1 MASQIFNNFKNY
13 AKQLETELGIKYDA
27 KPYKDTI
34 RTMLDGYCKAMD
46 EGDEHLKNLY
56 ISGLILR
63 HWDKVKKLAES
74 CPNIDLQ
81 GEDFVEWVYEAIV
94 YACKYRKWQKD
105 ESINAQ
111 QCINQC
117 IETIRKQ
124 HYYNYNLDKNRANY
138 NTVYFETPV
147 GNESDN
153 GAQRTLIDT
162 VCDEDAERATKLIDS
177 TNAARQIV
185 QMFIN
190 KNKIV
195 EAIIMD
201 IIAFGDTEK
210 ITKNIKCGVDE
221 NGESYKYATYTCEFW
236 KFKAVQILS
245 NLPEDYQQY
254 FLDNYLVKTPVLDAA
269 LNVLKKANN
278 NKLYHALDKSLS
290 TAKSLLQ
297 TPIWAKNKC

>member
-1 MASQIFNNFKNY
+1 MASQLFNNFKNY
-13 AKQLETELGIKYDA
+13 ATQLELELGVKYDA

-63 HWDKVKKLAES
+63 HWDKVKKLALT

-81 GEDFVEWVYEAIV
+81 GEDFVEWVYEAIM

-105 ESINAQ
+105 EKVNAQ

-138 NTVYFETPV
+138 NNASFDTPIGDE
-147 GNESDN
+147 GNN
-153 GAQRTLIDT
+153 GTQRTLIDT
-162 VCDEDAERATKLIDS
+162 IADENAEREAKMADS
-177 TNAARQIV
+177 TTTARQII
-185 QMFIN
+185 QTFIN

-210 ITKNIKCGVDE
+210 VTKQIKQSVDE
-221 NGESYKYATYTCEFW
+221 NGEEIKYTTYTHEFW

-245 NLPEDYQQY
+245 NLSDDYQRY
-254 FLDNYLVKTPVLDAA
+254 FVDNYLVKTPALDAA

-278 NKLYHALDKSLS
+278 SKLYKELDKSLNYARS
-290 TAKSLLQ
+290 SLKALM
-297 TPIWAKNKC
+297 

>member
-1 MASQIFNNFKNY
+1 MASQLFNNFKNY
-13 AKQLETELGIKYDA
+13 ATQLELELGIKYDA

-46 EGDEHLKNLY
+46 EGDEHLKDLY

-63 HWDKVKKLAES
+63 HWDKVKKLALT

-81 GEDFVEWVYEAIV
+81 GEDFVEWVYEAIM

-105 ESINAQ
+105 EKVNAQ

-138 NTVYFETPV
+138 NNASFDTPIGDE
-147 GNESDN
+147 GNN
-153 GAQRTLIDT
+153 GTQRTLIDT
-162 VCDEDAERATKLIDS
+162 IADENAEREARMADS
-177 TNAARQIV
+177 TTTARQII
-185 QMFIN
+185 QTFIN

-210 ITKNIKCGVDE
+210 VTKQIKQSVDE
-221 NGESYKYATYTCEFW
+221 NGEEIKYTTYTHEFW

-245 NLPEDYQQY
+245 NLSDDYQRY
-254 FLDNYLVKTPVLDAA
+254 FVDNYLVKTPALDAA

-278 NKLYHALDKSLS
+278 QKIYKEINSALDYARSSLK
-290 TAKSLLQ
+290 ALM
-297 TPIWAKNKC
+297 

>member
-1 MASQIFNNFKNY
+1 MASQLFNNFKNY
-13 AKQLETELGIKYDA
+13 ATQLELELGIKYDA

-63 HWDKVKKLAES
+63 HWDKVKKLALT

-81 GEDFVEWVYEAIV
+81 GEDFVEWVYEAIM

-105 ESINAQ
+105 EKVNAQ

-138 NTVYFETPV
+138 NVASFNTPM
-147 GNESDN
+147 GDESDN
-153 GAQRTLIDT
+153 GAQRTLLDT
-162 VCDEDAERATKLIDS
+162 IADENAEREARMTDSAT
-177 TNAARQIV
+177 TARQII
-185 QMFIN
+185 QTIIN

-201 IIAFGDTEK
+201 VIAFGDTEK
-210 ITKNIKCGVDE
+210 VTKQVKQGIDE
-221 NGESYKYATYTCEFW
+221 NGEEIKYTTYTREFW

-245 NLPEDYQQY
+245 NLSDDYQQY
-254 FLDNYLVKTPVLDAA
+254 FVDNYLVKTPALDAA
-269 LNVLKKANN
+269 LTVLKKANN
-278 NKLYHALDKSLS
+278 QKIYKEITQTLNYAKGALK
-290 TAKSLLQ
+290 AFR
-297 TPIWAKNKC
+297 

>member
-1 MASQIFNNFKNY
+1 MASQLFNNFKNY
-13 AKQLETELGIKYDA
+13 ATQLELELGIKYDA

-46 EGDEHLKNLY
+46 DGDEHLKNLY

-63 HWDKVKKLAES
+63 HWDKVKKLALT

-81 GEDFVEWVYEAIV
+81 GEDFVEWVYEAIM

-105 ESINAQ
+105 EKVNAQ

-138 NTVYFETPV
+138 NNASFDTPIGDE
-147 GNESDN
+147 GNN
-153 GAQRTLIDT
+153 GTQRTLIDT
-162 VCDEDAERATKLIDS
+162 IADENAEREAKMADSAAT
-177 TNAARQIV
+177 ARQII
-185 QMFIN
+185 QTFIN

-210 ITKNIKCGVDE
+210 VTKQIKQGVDE
-221 NGESYKYATYTCEFW
+221 NGEEIKYTTYTHEFW

-245 NLPEDYQQY
+245 NLSDDYQRY
-254 FLDNYLVKTPVLDAA
+254 FVDNYLVKTPALDAA

-278 NKLYHALDKSLS
+278 QKIYKEMENALKYARSSLK
-290 TAKSLLQ
+290 ALV
-297 TPIWAKNKC
+297 

>member
-1 MASQIFNNFKNY
+1 MASKLFNEFKNY
-13 AKQLETELGIKYDA
+13 ATQLELELGIKYDA

-34 RTMLDGYCKAMD
+34 RTMLDGYCKALD

-56 ISGLILR
+56 ISGLLLR
-63 HWDKVKKLAES
+63 HWDKVKKLALT

-81 GEDFVEWVYEAIV
+81 GEDFVEWVYEAIM

-105 ESINAQ
+105 EKVNAQ

-138 NTVYFETPV
+138 NNASFDTPIGDE
-147 GNESDN
+147 GNN
-153 GAQRTLIDT
+153 GTQRTLIDT
-162 VCDEDAERATKLIDS
+162 IADENAEREAKMADS
-177 TNAARQIV
+177 TTTARQII
-185 QMFIN
+185 QTFID

-210 ITKNIKCGVDE
+210 VTKQIKQGVDE
-221 NGESYKYATYTCEFW
+221 NGEEIKYTTYTHEFW

-245 NLPEDYQQY
+245 NLSDDYQRY
-254 FLDNYLVKTPVLDAA
+254 FVDNYLVKTPALDAA

-278 NKLYHALDKSLS
+278 QKIYKEINSALKYARSSLQ
-290 TAKSLLQ
+290 ALM
-297 TPIWAKNKC
+297 

>member
-1 MASQIFNNFKNY
+1 MASQLFNNFKNY
-13 AKQLETELGIKYDA
+13 ATQLERELGIKYDA

-63 HWDKVKKLAES
+63 HWDKVKKLALT

-81 GEDFVEWVYEAIV
+81 GEEFVEWVYEAIM

-105 ESINAQ
+105 DRINAQ
-111 QCINQC
+111 QCLNQC
-117 IETIRKQ
+117 IETIKKQ
-124 HYYNYNLDKNRANY
+124 HYYNYNLDKNKANY
-138 NTVYFETPV
+138 NTVSFDTPI
-147 GNESDN
+147 GEENDN
-153 GAQRTLIDT
+153 GTQRTLLDT
-162 VCDEDAERATKLIDS
+162 IVDENAERAVRMRDGATG
-177 TNAARQIV
+177 ARQIV
-185 QMFIN
+185 QAFID
-190 KNKIV
+190 KNRIV

-210 ITKNIKCGVDE
+210 VTKHIKRQDGK
-221 NGESYKYATYTCEFW
+221 NGKEIKYTTYTHEFW

-245 NLPEDYQQY
+245 NLSDDYQQY
-254 FLDNYLVKTPVLDAA
+254 FADNYLVKTSALDAA

-278 NKLYHALDKSLS
+278 QKIYKELNSALKYARSSLQG
-290 TAKSLLQ
+290 LM
-297 TPIWAKNKC
+297 

>member
-1 MASQIFNNFKNY
+1 MASQLFNNFKNY
-13 AKQLETELGIKYDA
+13 ATQLELELGIKYDA

-56 ISGLILR
+56 ISGLLLR
-63 HWDKVKKLAES
+63 HWDKVKKLALT
-74 CPNIDLQ
+74 CPNVDLQ
-81 GEDFVEWVYEAIV
+81 GEEFVEWVYEAIM

-105 ESINAQ
+105 EKVNAQ

-138 NTVYFETPV
+138 NNASFDTPIGDE
-147 GNESDN
+147 GNN
-153 GAQRTLIDT
+153 GTQRTLIDT
-162 VCDEDAERATKLIDS
+162 IADENAERETKMADSAT
-177 TNAARQIV
+177 TARQII
-185 QMFIN
+185 QTFIN

-210 ITKNIKCGVDE
+210 VTKQIKQGTDE
-221 NGESYKYATYTCEFW
+221 NGEEIKYTTYTHEFW

-245 NLPEDYQQY
+245 NLSDDYQRY
-254 FLDNYLVKTPVLDAA
+254 FVDNYLVKTPALDAA

-278 NKLYHALDKSLS
+278 SKLYKELDRSLS
-290 TAKSLLQ
+290 YARGALKALV
-297 TPIWAKNKC
+297 

>member
-1 MASQIFNNFKNY
+1 MASQLFNNFKNY
-13 AKQLETELGIKYDA
+13 ATQLELELGIKYDA

-56 ISGLILR
+56 ISGLLLR
-63 HWDKVKKLAES
+63 HWDKVKKLALT
-74 CPNIDLQ
+74 CPNVDLQ
-81 GEDFVEWVYEAIV
+81 GEEFVEWVYEAIV

-105 ESINAQ
+105 EKVNAQ

-138 NTVYFETPV
+138 NNASFDTPIGDE
-147 GNESDN
+147 GNN
-153 GAQRTLIDT
+153 GTQRTLIDT
-162 VCDEDAERATKLIDS
+162 VADENAEREARMADSAT
-177 TNAARQIV
+177 TARQII
-185 QMFIN
+185 QTFIN

-210 ITKNIKCGVDE
+210 VTKQIKQSVDE
-221 NGESYKYATYTCEFW
+221 NGEEIKYTTYTHEFW

-245 NLPEDYQQY
+245 NLSDDYQKY
-254 FLDNYLVKTPVLDAA
+254 FIDNYLVKTPALDAA

-278 NKLYHALDKSLS
+278 QKLYKELNSALNYARNSLKS
-290 TAKSLLQ
+290 
-297 TPIWAKNKC
+297 I